1 MALTST
7 TLPTMVSSNACHVA
21 RYLSILAMSG
31 ANGDSGSLTL
41 DSGNPR

>member
-1 MALTST
+1 VLTST
-7 TLPTMVSSNACHVA
+7 TLPAVASSNARHVA

-31 ANGDSGSLTL
+31 ANADSGSLTL